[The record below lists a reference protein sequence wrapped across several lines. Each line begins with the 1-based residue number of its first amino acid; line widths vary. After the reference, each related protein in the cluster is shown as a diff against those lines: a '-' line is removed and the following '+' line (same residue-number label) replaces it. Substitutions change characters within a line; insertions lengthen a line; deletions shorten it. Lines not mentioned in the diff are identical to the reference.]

1 MSVHVWNYWKHQDE
15 LSVPLSFSLFHESVS
30 LLLKYKVS
38 YGLRTISRVTREIRR
53 IIQETRGRRSMIE
66 AAIASSTYGNPN
78 DWPAHLVAWSFRAM
92 GYPRTSRVV
101 WFADES
107 RILSPIR
114 CFRLCSKPCPRMRTE
129 RLSHFCRGQRTFF
142 LHRLSLSCSVSWLGS
157 ENVTSVPSN
166 LCKAF

>member
-1 MSVHVWNYWKHQDE
+1 MSVHVETIEKNEDE
-15 LSVPLSFSLFHESVS
+15 LSVPLSFSFFHESVF
-30 LLLKYKVS
+30 LLLKYKVG
-38 YGLRTISRVTREIRR
+38 YGTIGHVTREIRR
-53 IIQETRGRRSMIE
+53 TIQETSGRSLIE
-66 AAIASSTYGNPN
+66 AVIASSTYGNPN
-78 DWPAHLVAWSFRAM
+78 DWLALLMARSFRAM

-114 CFRLCSKPCPRMRTE
+114 CFRLCSQTMSPHAYE

-142 LHRLSLSCSVSWLGS
+142 LHRLSLSCSVSCLGS